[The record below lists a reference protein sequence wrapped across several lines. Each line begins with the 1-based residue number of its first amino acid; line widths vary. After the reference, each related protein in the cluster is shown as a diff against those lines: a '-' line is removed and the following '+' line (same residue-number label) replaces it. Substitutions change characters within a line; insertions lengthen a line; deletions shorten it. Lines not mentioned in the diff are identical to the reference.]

1 MPTAL
6 PISYSAA
13 IAAPPTLTG
22 SLRPVWLLV
31 AWTILMFSIGAFA
44 DPDAKTAVP
53 DDPFQLL
60 MAF

>member
-6 PISYSAA
+6 PISYVGALVG
-13 IAAPPTLTG
+13 PPTLSG

-31 AWTILMFSIGAFA
+31 AWTVLMFSLGAFA
-44 DPDAKTAVP
+44 DPGARTEVP